1 MIGMVQLH
9 HFGFSEIRF
18 ENAISAFLNTTF
30 ILGAIVFGLALPG
43 LLFYRE
49 KPVV

>member
-1 MIGMVQLH
+1 MIAS
-9 HFGFSEIRF
+9 F
-18 ENAISAFLNTTF
+18 ISTTF
-30 ILGAIVFGLALPG
+30 ILGALVFGLALPG